1 MPYANSIGSSIIEQ
15 ISCPSFGSKSFSGKT
30 LSKFSLRKF
39 LWEDSVLHL
48 LGMYARPDV
57 GRANQDKNL
66 GLFLR
71 ESSAT
76 TDVPVK

>member
-1 MPYANSIGSSIIEQ
+1 MTPYANSIGSSIIEQ
-15 ISCPSFGSKSFSGKT
+15 ISCLSFVSMSFSEKT
-30 LSKFSLRKF
+30 LSNFSLRK
-39 LWEDSVLHL
+39 LLCEDSVLHL

-71 ESSAT
+71 E
-76 TDVPVK
+76 

>member
-1 MPYANSIGSSIIEQ
+1 MMPYANSKGSIIIEQ
-15 ISCPSFGSKSFSGKT
+15 ISCLSFVSMSFSEKT

-57 GRANQDKNL
+57 GRANPDKNL
-66 GLFLR
+66 GLFR
-71 ESSAT
+71 
-76 TDVPVK
+76 